1 MRYNNIMGRYEK
13 VYMPSF
19 VRTNKQK
26 VDGFEY
32 VKTIDAGSSVA
43 HILKGKDGYMMCLS
57 YDEDVSV
64 EVNFKEPAGFYSN
77 NIQHLD
83 DKAKYFNEIYYKETC
98 SSYWGERRKWPRMVV
113 PPKIDASKVWKV
125 RMTGHYL
132 INTKNGAEVHLG
144 DNRSNIMTQTGLTA
158 HLIYCMLRDG
168 VEANNWCYKGTRV
181 DNVSWDEYIRQK
193 IETRAE
199 KESKITFRKD
209 GKVIRFV
216 NLRETS
222 KQLDISHETLRKALI
237 TREQKVNGYSISYF

>member
-1 MRYNNIMGRYEK
+1 
-13 VYMPSF
+13 
-19 VRTNKQK
+19 
-26 VDGFEY
+26 
-32 VKTIDAGSSVA
+32 
-43 HILKGKDGYMMCLS
+43 
-57 YDEDVSV
+57 
-64 EVNFKEPAGFYSN
+64 
-77 NIQHLD
+77 
-83 DKAKYFNEIYYKETC
+83 
-98 SSYWGERRKWPRMVV
+98 MVV